1 MLPTHIEKTAEAIA
15 ELHMQHHREATPF
28 QHAVDRM
35 TNVVGRPRTIGF
47 LTLCVAIWIGVNLL
61 LRLSGRAALDPPPFQ
76 WLQDAGTLLSLY
88 ITILILIT
96 QRRED
101 ELAGRRDQ
109 MTLELAM
116 LGDQKTAKIIE
127 LLEELRRDHPE
138 IADRVDREAAEMSRP
153 SPPGTVLDEI
163 KGRPEQMPAPPG
175 KDA

>member
-1 MLPTHIEKTAEAIA
+1 MLPAHIEKTVQAIA

-28 QHAVDRM
+28 QHALDRM
-35 TNVVGRPRTIGF
+35 TNVVGRPRSIGF
-47 LTLCVAIWIGVNLL
+47 LTLCVAVWIGLNLL
-61 LRLSGRAALDPPPFQ
+61 LRLSGRAALDPPPFP

-101 ELAGRRDQ
+101 ELARRRDQ

-116 LGDQKTAKIIE
+116 LGDQKTAKIIA

-138 IADRVDREAAEMSRP
+138 IVDRVDREAAEMSRATGAEMSKP
-153 SPPGTVLDEI
+153 
-163 KGRPEQMPAPPG
+163 R
-175 KDA
+175 